1 MKLLTTILAILLSLQ
16 TFTANSAAVY
26 KVSKGNDV
34 VYIGGTIHLLTE
46 ADFPLAA
53 SYEKAFELADEL
65 VFETDIAA
73 FSDPSIQMKMAP
85 VMLQK
90 PGETLS
96 SQLSEE
102 TSTALNQYLTE
113 RGLPVAQFDT
123 LSATGVMLTLTIME
137 FQAKGFLAE
146 GVDAYYHAKGSE
158 KGKSIGWLESVDTQ
172 IAVLDSFD
180 NGDPDGLIAY
190 TLSEMERS
198 SEVITSLHDAWKVGD
213 LKAMQQSGMEEMKR
227 DFPEVYKTLMVDRNN
242 AWMPQIEAMFD
253 DDNIEYVLVGAL
265 HLAGADGILEML
277 EAKGYKVERL

>member
-1 MKLLTTILAILLSLQ
+1 MKLLSTLITVLLSISAW
-16 TFTANSAAVY
+16 TVNSAAVY
-26 KVSKGNDV
+26 KVSKGDDV
-34 VYIGGTIHLLTE
+34 VYVGGTIHLLTE

-53 SYEKAFELADEL
+53 SYENAYELADEL

-90 PGETLS
+90 AGETLS
-96 SQLSEE
+96 AQLSDE
-102 TSTALNQYLTE
+102 TSAALTQYLTE
-113 RGLPVAQFDT
+113 RGLPVAQFEA

-146 GVDAYYHAKGSE
+146 GVDAYYHAKGTES
-158 KGKSIGWLESVDTQ
+158 GKAIAWLESVDTQ

-180 NGDPDGLIAY
+180 NGDPDALIAY

-198 SEVITSLHDAWKVGD
+198 SEMITSLHDAWKAGD
-213 LKAMQQSGMEEMKR
+213 LKALQQSGMEEMKR

-242 AWMPQIEAMFD
+242 AWMPQIEAMFG